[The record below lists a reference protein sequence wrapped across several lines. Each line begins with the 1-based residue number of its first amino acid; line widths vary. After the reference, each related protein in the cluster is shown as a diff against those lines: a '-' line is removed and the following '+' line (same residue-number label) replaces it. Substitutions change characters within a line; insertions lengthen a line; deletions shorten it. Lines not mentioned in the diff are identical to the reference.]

1 MLGVEERRGVNLAGL
16 LWGVVNVELYTT
28 HTVGGEGEGDIYMSI
43 HKLFICHI
51 LHTLSLSLTHT
62 QTHT

>member
-28 HTVGGEGEGDIYMSI
+28 HTVGGKGEGDI
-43 HKLFICHI
+43 
-51 LHTLSLSLTHT
+51 T
-62 QTHT
+62 